1 MTTSAASPKKI
12 QAASGLFM
20 TIFVTIHLVSHF
32 FLNSSYERADSIM
45 MTLRRVYQN
54 PFFEVLFYV
63 AMISHFYANYHTFQS
78 RSKIAKLHHKNKNDD
93 RNNIHSKNKHTQTT
107 DHGEYELKGHRI
119 AGYTLS
125 LLVVA
130 HVIASLFKLYY
141 IVLGM
146 AGGWHLIYGVR
157 SAMATLRGRS
167 VQGTTFPMPLKLLA
181 SISHKLLISAVLALG
196 KYATTTEWTEHQ
208 KEWHKQFFQLFGMQ
222 LTKP

>member
-1 MTTSAASPKKI
+1 
-12 QAASGLFM
+12 M
-20 TIFVTIHLVSHF
+20 TIVVFR
-32 FLNSSYERADSIM
+32 YE
-45 MTLRRVYQN
+45 
-54 PFFEVLFYV
+54 
-63 AMISHFYANYHTFQS
+63 
-78 RSKIAKLHHKNKNDD
+78 
-93 RNNIHSKNKHTQTT
+93 
-107 DHGEYELKGHRI
+107 
-119 AGYTLS
+119 
-125 LLVVA
+125 
-130 HVIASLFKLYY
+130 SLFKLYY

-181 SISHKLLISAVLALG
+181 SISHILLISVVLALG

>member
-54 PFFEVLFYV
+54 PIFEVLFYV